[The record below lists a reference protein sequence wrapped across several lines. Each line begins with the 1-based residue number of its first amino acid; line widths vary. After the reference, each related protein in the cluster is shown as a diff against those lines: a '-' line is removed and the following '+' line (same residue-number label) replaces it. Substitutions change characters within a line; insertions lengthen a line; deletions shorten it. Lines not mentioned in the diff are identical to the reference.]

1 VDLVGGSGS
10 GNGTPCGRA
19 GGQLERIT
27 EGDQDRRPVRPEDRP
42 PFRASVPWQ
51 ATGTT
56 GAPDRTAR

>member
-27 EGDQDRRPVRPEDRP
+27 EGDQDRRGGV
-42 PFRASVPWQ
+42 A
-51 ATGTT
+51 G
-56 GAPDRTAR
+56 